1 MDKFS
6 YLNNISKADNLRL
19 YILEHT
25 LQIEETT
32 SKTLGFILDIDWE
45 KSKSFGYSSVAFS
58 FNQKI
63 QIIHDLKVLDNTD
76 KQKLTV
82 LMTIRNKFAH
92 VKSINTFND
101 LFNIESSGKEVKKNL
116 DKWYSDKSDFGITD
130 DEFRYKV
137 FFYWLFLDVS
147 FILVK
152 KIGEDAIEKGKKAG
166 KLELLIA
173 LKEELLNLPNGPEI
187 LSKTI
192 ERIKSGIK
200 NI

>member
-6 YLNNISKADNLRL
+6 YLNDISKADNLRL

-32 SKTLGFILDIDWE
+32 SKTLGYILDIDWE
-45 KSKSFGYSSVAFS
+45 KSKSFSYSSVAFS

-63 QIIHDLKVLDNTD
+63 QIIQDLKGLDNTD

-147 FILVK
+147 FILIK
-152 KIGEDAIEKGKKAG
+152 KIGEDAIERGKKAG
-166 KLELLIA
+166 ELDLLIA
-173 LKEELLNLPNGPEI
+173 LKEELLKLPNGPEI
-187 LSKTI
+187 LSKTA
-192 ERIKSGIK
+192 EKIKAVIK

>member
-187 LSKTI
+187 LSKT

>member
-82 LMTIRNKFAH
+82 LITIRNKFAH

>member
-6 YLNNISKADNLRL
+6 YLNDISKADNLRL

-32 SKTLGFILDIDWE
+32 SKTLGYILDIDWE